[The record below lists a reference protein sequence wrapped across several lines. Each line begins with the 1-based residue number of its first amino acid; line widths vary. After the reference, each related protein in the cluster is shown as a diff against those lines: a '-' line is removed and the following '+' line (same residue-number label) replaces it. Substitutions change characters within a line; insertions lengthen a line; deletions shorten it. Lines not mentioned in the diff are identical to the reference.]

1 MGSIIYGCSLHYIRL
16 QPQSPM
22 VAASITYGCSLHH
35 LWLQV
40 WEPETSSAM
49 GFGFRVGF
57 LGLLHMEIVQAAAA
71 YDLVRS
77 KVSQAAAAYNI
88 FIVVQDAPTSAGCP
102 Y

>member
-1 MGSIIYGCSLHYIRL
+1 
-16 QPQSPM
+16 M

-77 KVSQAAAAYNI
+77 KVSQAAAAYHI